1 MGVSGDVETMSR
13 MLLALDNGP
22 GAEKLL
28 KSARAFARSKNAEL
42 WVVHV
47 LPPSPDSDD
56 EGVPRPSSLLEK
68 LDRADRW
75 LGGLLR
81 GQPHSERPVIVVGD
95 PTHEIVATAKM
106 VGADAL
112 ILGARPRSQ
121 PRAPESTRKRVVE
134 SGLLPVLLLAVL

>member
-1 MGVSGDVETMSR
+1 MSR
-13 MLLALDNGP
+13 MLLALDDGP
-22 GAEKLL
+22 GAEELL
-28 KSARAFARSKNAEL
+28 KSARTLARGKNAEL

-47 LPPSPDSDD
+47 LPPSPLSD
-56 EGVPRPSSLLEK
+56 EEESAPHSRSLLEK

-81 GQPHSERPVIVVGD
+81 GQPDSERPVVVVGD
-95 PTHEIVATAKM
+95 PPHEIIATAKM

-134 SGLLPVLLLAVL
+134 SALLPVLLLAVL